1 MHAFVQVSTT
11 VEKRED
17 AEKLA
22 ALVVG
27 KRLAACVQVMG
38 PVKSTYWWQGKVED
52 AEEWLCLMKTR
63 QDLCKPLEKAI
74 KSIHSYEEPEI
85 VALPIVEGSEGYLCW
100 IEKETSGG
108 Q

>member
-27 KRLAACVQVMG
+27 KRLAACVQVLG

-63 QDLCKPLEKAI
+63 QDLYKPLEKAI
-74 KSIHSYEEPEI
+74 KSIHSYDEPEI
-85 VALPIVEGSEGYLCW
+85 VALPILEGSEGYLRW

>member
-17 AEKLA
+17 AEKIA
-22 ALVVG
+22 ALVVE
-27 KRLAACVQVMG
+27 KRLAACVQVLG

-63 QDLCKPLEKAI
+63 QDLYKPLEKAI
-74 KSIHSYEEPEI
+74 KSIHSYDEPEI
-85 VALPIVEGSEGYLCW
+85 VALPIVEGSEGYLRW
-100 IEKETSGG
+100 IDEETSGG

>member
-27 KRLAACVQVMG
+27 KRLAACVQVLG

-63 QDLCKPLEKAI
+63 QDLYKPLEKAI
-74 KSIHSYEEPEI
+74 KSIHSYDEPEI
-85 VALPIVEGSEGYLCW
+85 VALPILEGGEGYLRW

>member
-22 ALVVG
+22 ALVVE
-27 KRLAACVQVMG
+27 KRLAACVQVLG

-63 QDLCKPLEKAI
+63 QDLYKPLEKAI
-74 KSIHSYEEPEI
+74 RSIHSYDEPEI
-85 VALPIVEGSEGYLCW
+85 VALPIVEGSEGYLRW
-100 IEKETSGG
+100 IEEETSGG

>member
-17 AEKLA
+17 AEKIA
-22 ALVVG
+22 ALVVE
-27 KRLAACVQVMG
+27 KRLAACVQVLG

-63 QDLCKPLEKAI
+63 QDLYKPLEKAI
-74 KSIHSYEEPEI
+74 KSIHSYDEPEI
-85 VALPIVEGSEGYLCW
+85 VALPIVEGSEGYLRLD
-100 IEKETSGG
+100 
-108 Q
+108 